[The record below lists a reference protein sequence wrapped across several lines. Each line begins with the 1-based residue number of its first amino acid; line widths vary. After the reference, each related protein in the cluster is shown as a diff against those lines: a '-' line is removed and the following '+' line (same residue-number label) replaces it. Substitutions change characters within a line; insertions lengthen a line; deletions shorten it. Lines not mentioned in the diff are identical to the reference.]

1 MLKEFAQYLTSVREN
16 KTYEINGDTY
26 SDHDLVRIE
35 PHIYRPSQ
43 ITVSGLDSI
52 VHLIEREEYH
62 FEEQYP
68 IYVQVKS
75 ETEVCVFTSFDEWK
89 VRNVLYRAVCDTN
102 PIKEG
107 FRSYETAI
115 IELRSRFIQNEG
127 TEYLLGLL
135 SRINVE
141 RGITST
147 DNGVT
152 QTVESRRG
160 ISLKQMENI
169 KPRVSLC
176 PYRTFREVE
185 QPESEYLLRLDEDGN
200 IGFFEADG
208 GIWKLNAKDNIANY
222 FESML
227 EELVTDGK
235 VVVMK

>member
-1 MLKEFAQYLTSVREN
+1 MLKEFAQYLASVREN

-26 SDHDLVRIE
+26 SDNSLVRIGK
-35 PHIYRPSQ
+35 HIDRPEQ

-52 VHLIEREEYH
+52 VRLVEREEYL
-62 FEEQYP
+62 FENEYP

-75 ETEVCVFTSFDEWK
+75 ATEVCVFTSLDEWK
-89 VRNVLYRAVCDTN
+89 VRNSLYRAVCDTN

-107 FRSYETAI
+107 FRGYETAI

-135 SRINVE
+135 SRINVD
-141 RGITST
+141 RGVTTT

-152 QTVESRRG
+152 QSVESRRG

-169 KPRVSLC
+169 KPRVKLC
-176 PYRTFREVE
+176 PYRTFYEVE

-208 GIWKLNAKDNIANY
+208 GMWKLEAKENITNY

-227 EELVTDGK
+227 DELVTDGK